1 MAALTGALL
10 GLTALNTI
18 QKFASD
24 RRNATAAQQQGDYQA
39 GIFGQDAS
47 LADQQATDAIA
58 RGHESELK
66 SRGSTRL
73 LTGTQRADLAAQGIS
88 LDSGS
93 AADII
98 DQDRALGELDAL
110 QIRNNA
116 RREAW
121 GFQTQAAQYR
131 SQADMARVAG
141 RNTAAA
147 YRNQSVNTLLSGAS
161 DLFSTYQS
169 FGMNRAPTASPTA
182 GQYGASPFK
191 LPRSYYPRY

>member
-18 QKFASD
+18 QKFAGD

-47 LADQQATDAIA
+47 LADQQAADAIA
-58 RGHESELK
+58 RGHEAELK

-73 LTGTQRADLAAQGIS
+73 LTGTQRTDLAAQGI
-88 LDSGS
+88 DIGSGS
-93 AADII
+93 AADIVG
-98 DQDRALGELDAL
+98 QDRALGELDAL

-121 GFQTQAAQYR
+121 GYNTQAAQYR
-131 SQADMARVAG
+131 SQADMARLAG

-147 YRNQSVNTLLSGAS
+147 YRNQSVNTLLSGAG

-169 FGMNRAPTASPTA
+169 FGMNKAPRAAAAPA
-182 GQYGASPFK
+182 GFPKPSRF
-191 LPRSYYPRY
+191 YPRY